1 MAAMAAARALT
12 LNDYLTRRNRYDGL
26 CANMEV
32 APEYDRATA
41 ASRYTE
47 VPLFP
52 SGRPAIAEEAA
63 LPEYPNPPP
72 FSPPTPHRA
81 LSRSRAVRADS
92 PKRRSTSA
100 ATSTDQK

>member
-81 LSRSRAVRADS
+81 RRCS
-92 PKRRSTSA
+92 PPKTSVHGA
-100 ATSTDQK
+100 RLQKGKQDLAS

>member
-81 LSRSRAVRADS
+81 AQRPRAAQ
-92 PKRRSTSA
+92 PPPP
-100 ATSTDQK
+100 